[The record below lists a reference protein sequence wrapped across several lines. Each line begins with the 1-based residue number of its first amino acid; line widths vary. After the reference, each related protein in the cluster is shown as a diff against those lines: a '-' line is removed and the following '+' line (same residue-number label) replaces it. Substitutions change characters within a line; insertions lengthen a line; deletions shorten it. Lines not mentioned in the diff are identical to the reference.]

1 MVAFWANRINYNL
14 ERVDTEVP
22 AKLKEK
28 VRTYIEEHKAAATA

>member
-28 VRTYIEEHKAAATA
+28 VKLYIEEHKASATA

>member
-14 ERVDTEVP
+14 DRLEEVP

-28 VRTYIEEHKAAATA
+28 VKLYIEEHKAAATA

>member
-22 AKLKEK
+22 EKLKEK
-28 VRTYIEEHKAAATA
+28 VRIYIQEHLAA